1 MTKHAPSTLPSWIQP
16 PRHGSSPPTAL
27 STRRSAT
34 QATAMTAAARNR
46 TQASATPAPA
56 AAGPPA
62 PATLTA
68 RKTPPTTPTAGPA
81 SGSAPTKTE
90 TSTSQMTTPYRYS
103 PSSAAPH
110 ETSADLPHPAAHH
123 HPSEGQREHLSTP
136 APGRP
141 PGPRTPASVP
151 AQDVAGT
158 THIREAHRPPGFTHR
173 LRTPTVSGHPVS
185 GHPQSP
191 DSLGPGRPCAS
202 GRPGRGPSARRFPN
216 LSNHVAN
223 GHMVLSRRD
232 K

>member
-1 MTKHAPSTLPSWIQP
+1 MCSAASTAITPSTASAQDWHPTSPLAAP
-16 PRHGSSPPTAL
+16 PPTSPNASSAGGPTPWWSNTRTSMGTRTARSSPPSAL
-27 STRRSAT
+27 HHH
-34 QATAMTAAARNR
+34 
-46 TQASATPAPA
+46 
-56 AAGPPA
+56 
-62 PATLTA
+62 
-68 RKTPPTTPTAGPA
+68 TPPKPHTQQ
-81 SGSAPTKTE
+81 